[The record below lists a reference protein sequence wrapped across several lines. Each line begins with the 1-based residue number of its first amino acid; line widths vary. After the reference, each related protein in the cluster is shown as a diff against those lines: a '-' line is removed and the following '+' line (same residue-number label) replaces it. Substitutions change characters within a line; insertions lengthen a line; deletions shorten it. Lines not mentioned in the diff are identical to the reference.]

1 MHISRLIGRNRASLL
16 GPLLVLPILLAV
28 AVLAVGCGTLSPNGV
43 AKVSIV
49 TLNDLQDAAAR
60 EYQTASGLEAAAGLR
75 CADAARKTGVS
86 LPALK
91 KTATREDGE
100 AAMKPCAALGEPL
113 PYNPASLRDMGEAV
127 NASYEAIRAAD
138 AARRAAVA
146 SGNGDTTKTVS
157 AAVEALSRLYAA
169 AKELGL
175 NLPFD
180 KLLALK
186 GGSK

>member
-1 MHISRLIGRNRASLL
+1 MNLSRVIGRNRAALL
-16 GPLLVLPILLAV
+16 GPLLILPLLVV
-28 AVLAVGCGTLSPNGV
+28 AVLLVGCGTLSPNGV

-60 EYQTASGLEAAAGLR
+60 EYQTASGQEAAAGLR
-75 CADAARKTGVS
+75 CADAAKAAGIV
-86 LPALK
+86 LPTLK
-91 KTATREDGE
+91 KTATKDEGA
-100 AAMKPCAALGEPL
+100 AAMESCRALGEPL

-157 AAVEALSRLYAA
+157 AAIEALSRLYAA